1 MYSRS
6 YITKSRLKMNTQKY
20 KDIVYGTALVGILAT
35 SLSLSVLAKG
45 ITKIYDLSVGKER
58 QNDKDSEQGE
68 K

>member
-1 MYSRS
+1 
-6 YITKSRLKMNTQKY
+6 MNTQKY